1 VRTRRQIVA
10 ARSRRRRRNASRTL
24 RTAARR
30 TGARE
35 TALDRSVDDGIEGRD
50 AVAQRRA
57 AEAVAREQGR
67 EIALLTMQCHVIQ
80 DHRLDQQVHR
90 VGTRMGCRLDRT
102 VSAVVADLLAEAA
115 GHARRIRRQHL
126 RSPGRAEDQ
135 DDLMELMLVTP
146 DKADIKKRKISIM
159 APIGAALIGFRQGE
173 KVKWSVPGGKK
184 TFTIVEV
191 INEFK

>member
-1 VRTRRQIVA
+1 MKKQNNKLILLKEDYMTMKSLLNHSYVKTVFD
-10 ARSRRRRRNASRTL
+10 RRN
-24 RTAARR
+24 
-30 TGARE
+30 
-35 TALDRSVDDGIEGRD
+35 IE
-50 AVAQRRA
+50 QLHS
-57 AEAVAREQGR
+57 
-67 EIALLTMQCHVIQ
+67 EIKKAKLVSKEDFPI
-80 DHRLDQQVHR
+80 DVVRLNS
-90 VGTRMGCRLDRT
+90 T
-102 VSAVVADLLAEAA
+102 VKV
-115 GHARRIRRQHL
+115 
-126 RSPGRAEDQ
+126 RAEDQ